1 MTNVQITY
9 NPYTVKTSIV
19 LNDQEVD
26 YNVSPLAYVQNKR
39 LQEWIEPREGWK
51 GIYKVLQE
59 CTGEARIRIEFT
71 GTIGDFDDMVYAKE
85 KAGNCFQSIELVHKN
100 KSTAK
105 EAEPHQKM
113 EKLKELYKELQEGP
127 VEEFKTEDIRKNF
140 DAAINSD
147 FRIVVIAPMSSGKST
162 LINSM
167 LGRDLL
173 PAINQATTAVIT
185 EIKDN
190 DDLDHFIVNADD
202 RYGNNV
208 ANNEI
213 ASRKRISELNN
224 KKDPNDPEKKEALIR
239 TIKLEGPIPNLPSD
253 GLSTVF
259 VDTPG
264 GNNSQN
270 DEHEEMMD
278 EAIRDE
284 NKSLILYVF
293 NGAQLGT
300 NDSNI
305 ILKKIA
311 GSMKNSN
318 NGKQS
323 RDRFL
328 FVANRMDEY
337 DVSKEPYE
345 ETIENVILPQ
355 LASNGITEPN
365 LFLVSAQAAKL
376 IRMYQKGE
384 ILSEAEDESLDTFV
398 KRFNRESRMLPQYAS
413 LNQSDKDK
421 LKSDA
426 SQYMERGKGQTDPRD
441 KNKLKAAEIN
451 SGVPAL
457 ETAIKEYLEKY
468 AIAIKIKTVH
478 DTFMQKVH
486 ERQMIENC
494 KKEWAETQENF
505 EQIKNELKEKQEKY
519 KKEEKLK
526 EYKEKVDKIHFDESI
541 FLKTQDQVQGKL
553 ISLAKQYKDKIEKS
567 EFERIYNMIKS
578 TIEQIGENAVD
589 RLKQD
594 YDNSIKKSCDELYRE
609 YSGYVQNLRQ
619 DGFLKIGSFDMS
631 QMNAYSAFNLRK
643 ADDLVQMPEY
653 VSKERVKVGETK
665 RKKRGPIAAIKRF
678 FGSGGYE
685 NVDIV
690 QDQDVVDLPQLM
702 TDEITAIQTEFRNRM
717 KELIDQM
724 EENVEDLKT
733 ETKNKLN
740 GLDKM
745 IENSMTEIN
754 GMLEDQEKLQK
765 KVKENEDKTKWI
777 TEFVDKVD
785 ELLKV

>member
-1 MTNVQITY
+1 MTNIQITY
-9 NPYTVKTSIV
+9 NPYTVKTSII

-51 GIYKVLQE
+51 GIYKALQE

-71 GTIGDFDDMVYAKE
+71 GTTGDFDDMVYAKE

-224 KKDPNDPEKKEALIR
+224 EKDPNDPEKKEALIR

-270 DEHEEMMD
+270 DEHEAMMD

-337 DVSKEPYE
+337 DVSKEPYG

-376 IRMYQKGE
+376 VRMYQSGE

-426 SQYMERGKGQTDPRD
+426 SQYMERGKGKIDPRD

-468 AIAIKIKTVH
+468 AIAIKIKTMH

-505 EQIKNELKEKQEKY
+505 EQIKNELMEKQEKY

-526 EYKEKVDKIHFDESI
+526 EYKEKVDKIHFDKKI
-541 FLKTQDQVQGKL
+541 FLDTQDLVQSKL
-553 ISLAKQYKDKIEKS
+553 LSLQKQYNNKKEKS
-567 EFERIYNMIKS
+567 EFEEIYNRIKG
-578 TIEQIGENAVD
+578 TIEQIGGEAVD
-589 RLKQD
+589 RLKRE
-594 YDNSIKKSCDELYRE
+594 YDDGIKKSCAELYGE
-609 YSGYVQNLRQ
+609 YSEYIENLRQ

-643 ADDLVQMPEY
+643 ADDLVQMSEY

-665 RKKRGPIAAIKRF
+665 RKKRGPIAAIKRI

-690 QDQDVVDLPQLM
+690 QDKEFVNWSRLM
-702 TDEITAIQTEFRNRM
+702 ADEITAIQTEFTNRM
-717 KELIDQM
+717 KELINQM

-745 IENSMTEIN
+745 IEKSMTEIN